1 MDYYTMEQI
10 EKKSTW
16 IVVNNKVYD
25 IDSYLTRELHPG
37 GNDILKKYVGADA
50 TEDFIRLHSI
60 DAHYDLE
67 KYFIGRLK
75 KNNPFIN
82 FISTIWCITH

>member
-25 IDSYLTRELHPG
+25 IDSYLTRDLHPG
-37 GNDILKKYVGADA
+37 GTDIIKQYTGTDA
-50 TEDFIRLHSI
+50 TKDFTRLHSI

-75 KNNPFIN
+75 RNNPFIN
-82 FISTIWCITH
+82 FLSTIWCITF

>member
-37 GNDILKKYVGADA
+37 GNDILKKYAGADA